1 MFGKKKKALIQLH
14 LQFNLISLITYR
26 YNVQYEIESEG
37 NVMFRPSLR
46 NSDMM
51 VFWMQLVRRAEF
63 LTALSWQSETLL
75 PPGAI

>member
-1 MFGKKKKALIQLH
+1 MMHVRKKKKKALIQLH

-51 VFWMQLVRRAEF
+51 VFWMQLV
-63 LTALSWQSETLL
+63 
-75 PPGAI
+75 